1 MGGGKH
7 ATERGLWHFEDFE
20 VDEKQAVEERQGLG
34 RKVAEVAG
42 IHWDDPMQITPI
54 ESPQLQDERFWQV
67 DLMKEFY
74 VVDKPE

>member
-1 MGGGKH
+1 M
-7 ATERGLWHFEDFE
+7 
-20 VDEKQAVEERQGLG
+20 DEKQAVEERQGLG

-54 ESPQLQDERFWQV
+54 ESLQLQDERFWQV

-74 VVDKPE
+74 VVDKPEELGWK

>member
-1 MGGGKH
+1 MGGGKP

-20 VDEKQAVEERQGLG
+20 VDKKLVVEERQGLG

>member
-1 MGGGKH
+1 MDKK
-7 ATERGLWHFEDFE
+7 L
-20 VDEKQAVEERQGLG
+20 AVEETQGLG

-54 ESPQLQDERFWQV
+54 ESPQLQDKRFWQV

-74 VVDKPE
+74 VVDRPEKLGWK

>member
-1 MGGGKH
+1 MDKK
-7 ATERGLWHFEDFE
+7 L
-20 VDEKQAVEERQGLG
+20 AVEERQGLG

-42 IHWDDPMQITPI
+42 IHLGDSMQITLI

>member
-1 MGGGKH
+1 MGGGKP

-20 VDEKQAVEERQGLG
+20 EDERQAVEERQGLLG

-54 ESPQLQDERFWQV
+54 ESHSCRTRGSGR
-67 DLMKEFY
+67 KTS
-74 VVDKPE
+74 